1 MRARRFAANT
11 ARIGGGFAHAV
22 RVGLLAIHLCARHDS
37 HMNQA
42 DTPLLRMVRAELNAR
57 KGQWREV
64 VALTGVSQPTL
75 SRIASG
81 EVADPSVRAVERLG
95 MLFGIRV
102 TRDQAAPKG
111 RRTRAAAV

>member
-1 MRARRFAANT
+1 
-11 ARIGGGFAHAV
+11 
-22 RVGLLAIHLCARHDS
+22 
-37 HMNQA
+37 MNQA

-57 KGQWREV
+57 KGTWREL
-64 VALTGVSQPTL
+64 VALSGVSQPTL

-102 TRDQAAPKG
+102 TREASSGPRG
-111 RRTRAAAV
+111 RRSRAASV